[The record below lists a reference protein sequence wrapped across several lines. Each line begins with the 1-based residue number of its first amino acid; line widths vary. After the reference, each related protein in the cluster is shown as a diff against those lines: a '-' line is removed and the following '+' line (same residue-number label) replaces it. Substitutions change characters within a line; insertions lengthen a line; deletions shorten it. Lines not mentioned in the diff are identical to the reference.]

1 MASFI
6 YKIRSDGL
14 SVLNVQEINR
24 RLGFAA
30 QFMSN
35 YNPEDIIVVCRRENG
50 WDVVSL
56 FSKVTGIRVF
66 AGRYNPGMLTNSNLE
81 TFTEAKLLVVVDPW
95 PDKNII
101 ADATKCGIPVIA
113 LCDTNNEST
122 NIDLVIPCNNKGK
135 KSLGLIF
142 WILAKEYLKKKGVI
156 QKDSDM
162 KVSLE
167 EFSAE

>member
-1 MASFI
+1 MCKRLI
-6 YKIRSDGL
+6 EDW
-14 SVLNVQEINR
+14 VL
-24 RLGFAA
+24 L
-30 QFMSN
+30 
-35 YNPEDIIVVCRRENG
+35 P
-50 WDVVSL
+50 
-56 FSKVTGIRVF
+56 
-66 AGRYNPGMLTNSNLE
+66 NSNLE

-162 KVSLE
+162 KVILE